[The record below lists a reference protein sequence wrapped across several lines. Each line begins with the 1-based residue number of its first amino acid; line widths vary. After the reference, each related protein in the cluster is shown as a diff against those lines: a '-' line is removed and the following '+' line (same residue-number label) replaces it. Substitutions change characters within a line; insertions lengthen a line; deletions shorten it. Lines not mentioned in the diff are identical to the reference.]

1 MSEAPA
7 PNSTAPG
14 TGRDR
19 QPTPAVLARRVL
31 SLCADGI
38 DAYALEST
46 LESLGVDPAIVETLE
61 VDRFGARVTFTDE
74 TVGANVAA
82 SIPTEERA
90 ALHRAIANGIHEA
103 TVDVRAALVERAT
116 HLDAAGDLE
125 LAIRL
130 LVEASTTARALR
142 DAPGALEALDRAIE
156 IADRLADSDECEL
169 RERRAQ
175 LALELGVDDARPAW
189 LDLVLRYD
197 EHGDEE
203 SATRA
208 RYFLFWA
215 AEDDAD
221 ARRILAEAASRSGE
235 SGWSTRA
242 AALSCILD
250 ERYADAYTLDRTA
263 LRIARSSGDSQ
274 LEALT
279 LLGLAASRSM
289 TGDLAGGIELQ
300 HQAVVLADEL
310 DDRRTSVLGQLNLC
324 SMLLDDMRPARAL
337 AQADSLVAWIDR
349 TGSISWRAEALAT
362 RSTALARLGRI
373 DDAVEAAAAAHGCIA
388 SASDFSRAIT
398 LLQHAITLSLTGRCE
413 PDEVLRLLESAE
425 QHVRRSGGTYISG
438 EAAAIRARLA
448 SSRGHFDES
457 LALSAS
463 IPCEQDEPMRRRVA
477 LQLARSGSLHGLADH
492 VALAVEL
499 GGSDAARDRGVDPS
513 LREVVAVETAMASD
527 DGDVAP
533 MRSVIGDWARTG
545 HRLDA
550 AQAML
555 SLGAILA
562 RRGDAEA
569 VDLIDR
575 ARRELVDMGC
585 NVDVDVARRLLDELT
600 GSPDGSQP
608 LESALLAGLRDR
620 DRDQVL
626 DALGTRRVESGTQLT
641 GPDLERE
648 PSLLVLRQGQVRL
661 VSCAAD
667 GRRLTV
673 DLLDPGA
680 VIGEQL
686 ALGHGRDDL
695 HAEAIGDVVVGV
707 LPSAVLHSLVARM
720 PQLGRNLLDVVAA
733 RARRAG
739 NVAGQLAF
747 LPVERRLARLVLD
760 LDERYGHPT
769 LDGRRM
775 VRRPFTQSELAELVH
790 ARRETV
796 NALMGQ
802 LRDSGIIELRK
813 RRIVVLDVETLR
825 AMS

>member
-1 MSEAPA
+1 MRDAPSPSTSDFGTDRDSRVA
-7 PNSTAPG
+7 PV
-14 TGRDR
+14 
-19 QPTPAVLARRVL
+19 VLALRVL
-31 SLCADGI
+31 SLCVDGI
-38 DAYALEST
+38 DAYALDST
-46 LESLGVDPAIVETLE
+46 LESLGVDPAVVETLD
-61 VDRFGARVTFTDE
+61 VDRFGDRVTFTDE

-82 SIPTEERA
+82 SIPTEARA
-90 ALHRAIANGIHEA
+90 ALHRAIANGIHAA
-103 TVDVRAALVERAT
+103 TVDVRAALVERAA

-125 LAIRL
+125 PAIGL

-156 IADRLADSDECEL
+156 IANRLTQADTCEL

-175 LALELGVDDARPAW
+175 LALELGVAGARPAW

-197 EHGDEE
+197 ERGDEE

-263 LRIARSSGDSQ
+263 LRIARSSGDRQ

-310 DDRRTSVLGQLNLC
+310 DDRRSSVLGQLNLC

-349 TGSISWRAEALAT
+349 TGSVSWRAEALAT

-373 DDAVEAAAAAHGCIA
+373 DEAVEAAAAAQSCMA
-388 SASDFSRAIT
+388 SASDFSRAIA

-425 QHVRRSGGTYISG
+425 RHVRRSGGTYVRG
-438 EAAAIRARLA
+438 EATAIRARLA
-448 SSRGHFDES
+448 SSRGDFDES
-457 LALSAS
+457 RELSAA

-477 LQLARSGSLHGLADH
+477 LQLARSGALHGLADH
-492 VALAVEL
+492 VALAVER
-499 GGSDAARDRGVDPS
+499 GGDDAARDRGVDPS
-513 LREVVAVETAMASD
+513 LREVVAVATAMASD
-527 DGDVAP
+527 DGDLAP
-533 MRSVIGDWARTG
+533 LRSVVGDWARTG
-545 HRLDA
+545 HHLDA

-562 RRGDAEA
+562 RRGDTEA

-585 NVDVDVARRLLDELT
+585 NVDVDVARRLLDELN
-600 GSPDGSQP
+600 GSADGAPP
-608 LESALLAGLRDR
+608 LESALLVGLRDR

-626 DALGTRRVESGTQLT
+626 AALGTRRVKSGTQLA
-641 GPDLERE
+641 GPDVERT

-673 DLLDPGA
+673 DLLDTGA

-686 ALGHGRDDL
+686 ALGHDRDDL

-707 LPSAVLHSLVARM
+707 LPSAVLHSLVARV

-739 NVAGQLAF
+739 NVAEQLAF
-747 LPVERRLARLVLD
+747 LPVEQRLAQLVLD

-796 NALMGQ
+796 NVLMGQ
-802 LRDSGIIELRK
+802 LRESGVIELRK

-825 AMS
+825 AMT